1 MTFRQKIILT
11 YIVVFLLFLSLMIP
25 FATRSA
31 KALMYGVMEER
42 ANELI
47 EAIRGAQNEVGLI
60 TTLKDQKPT
69 LFYRVT
75 LINSKRQ
82 VLYDS
87 HTKRLLG
94 GSLVRDFPVQH
105 KEVIE
110 AFEKG
115 VGYNEEYSVILKNDF
130 AYFAKRFEF
139 HGEYYVIRVSFPLK
153 YVLQI
158 TQDFKIGFVFLSTLI
173 LLLFSVMTWVVL
185 NYLTRPIQEII
196 SAIAPFQQGTSQI
209 VPKIE
214 LRNANTKDEFGQ
226 LANTLN
232 ALSDKVQQQIDHL
245 IDERKEKEQVLD
257 SLVEGIVAVDGH
269 QNVIYANPSA
279 LQIFNSSDTH
289 HLFEGSPE
297 TLTKGS
303 LEKLRQCQKEDAPVI
318 DLLEFDEEG
327 GTRYFQRI
335 AIPIKGAF
343 GAILVLQDQ
352 TSQNR
357 VIEMKRE
364 FVANASHELRTP
376 ITIIRGFAETLEEPE
391 LLTKDQ
397 IHLIVDKI
405 TRNCERM
412 TTLIE
417 ELLLLSDIEHLPEE
431 RIEECD
437 LLFLLNKA
445 KDQVLEAW
453 PDAHIEIDAHQSKEV
468 LVYGVPNLLERAL
481 FNLIENG
488 VKYSKEERNV
498 KVDIKERADSFQVD
512 FIDKGIG
519 IPAEDLDLIFT
530 RFYRSEVARS
540 SKARGSG
547 LGLAIVE
554 AIVLKH
560 GGKIFVKSKLGIGT
574 TFTLILPKHYRM
586 RINP

>member
-31 KALMYGVMEER
+31 TVIMYGVMEER

-47 EAIRGAQNEVGLI
+47 AAIKGAQNEVGLI
-60 TTLKDQKPT
+60 TTLKDQKPS

-82 VLYDS
+82 VLYDT

-94 GSLVRDFPVQH
+94 GSLTRDFPVQH
-105 KEVIE
+105 KEVLE

-115 VGYNEEYSVILKNDF
+115 VGYNEEFSLILNQEF
-130 AYFAKRFEF
+130 AYFAKRFDF
-139 HGEYYVIRVSFPLK
+139 HGEPYVVRISFPLR
-153 YVLQI
+153 YVMQI

-173 LLLFSVMTWVVL
+173 LLLFSIMTWIVL

-196 SAIAPFQQGTSQI
+196 SAISPFQQGTSQV
-209 VPKIE
+209 VPEII
-214 LRNANTKDEFGQ
+214 LRNTNSRDEFGQ
-226 LANTLN
+226 LADTLN
-232 ALSDKVQQQIDHL
+232 ALSRKVQQQINHL
-245 IDERKEKEQVLD
+245 IEEREEKEQVLE
-257 SLVEGIVAVDGH
+257 SLVEGVVAVDRRL
-269 QNVIYANPSA
+269 NVIYANTSA
-279 LQIFNSSDTH
+279 LQIFMAANEKEIFIGD
-289 HLFEGSPE
+289 PE
-297 TLTKGS
+297 NLKKGS
-303 LEKLRQCQKEDAPVI
+303 LDMLKKCIMDEAPLT
-318 DLLEFDEEG
+318 DLLEFDEEK

-335 AIPIKGAF
+335 AVPIKGLS

-352 TSQNR
+352 TSQHR

-376 ITIIRGFAETLEEPE
+376 ITIIQGFAETLQEPE
-391 LLTKDQ
+391 LLSKEQ
-397 IHLIVDKI
+397 INIVVEKI

-437 LLFLLNKA
+437 LLFLLNKC

-453 PDAHIEIDAHQSKEV
+453 PGADIEIDSHGLTEV
-468 LVYGVPNLLERAL
+468 NIYGIPNLLERAL
-481 FNLIENG
+481 FNLMENG
-488 VKYSKEERNV
+488 IKYSRDLLFV
-498 KVDIKERADSFQVD
+498 KVDIREQKKSFEIS

-519 IPAEDLDLIFT
+519 IPPEDLDLIFT

-560 GGKIFVKSKLGIGT
+560 GGKILVKSKLGQGA
-574 TFTLILPKHYRM
+574 TFTLILPKLYQKRM
-586 RINP
+586 Q

>member
-31 KALMYGVMEER
+31 TVIMYGVMEER

-47 EAIRGAQNEVGLI
+47 AAIKGAQNEVGLI
-60 TTLKDQKPT
+60 TTLKDQKPS

-82 VLYDS
+82 VLYDT

-94 GSLVRDFPVQH
+94 GSLTRDFPVQH
-105 KEVIE
+105 KEVLE

-115 VGYNEEYSVILKNDF
+115 VGYNEEFSLILNQEF
-130 AYFAKRFEF
+130 AYFAKRFDF
-139 HGEYYVIRVSFPLK
+139 HGEPYVVRISFPLR
-153 YVLQI
+153 YVMQI

-173 LLLFSVMTWVVL
+173 LLLFSIMTWIVL

-196 SAIAPFQQGTSQI
+196 SAISPFQQGTSQV
-209 VPKIE
+209 VPEII
-214 LRNANTKDEFGQ
+214 LRNTNSRDEFGQ
-226 LANTLN
+226 LADTLN
-232 ALSDKVQQQIDHL
+232 ALSRKVQQQINHL
-245 IDERKEKEQVLD
+245 IEEREEKEQVLE
-257 SLVEGIVAVDGH
+257 SLVEGVVAVDRKL
-269 QNVIYANPSA
+269 NVIYANTSA
-279 LQIFNSSDTH
+279 LQIFMAANEKEIFIGD
-289 HLFEGSPE
+289 PE
-297 TLTKGS
+297 NLKKGS
-303 LEKLRQCQKEDAPVI
+303 LDMLKKCIMDEAPLT
-318 DLLEFDEEG
+318 DLLEFDEEK

-335 AIPIKGAF
+335 AVPIKGLS

-352 TSQNR
+352 TSQHR

-376 ITIIRGFAETLEEPE
+376 ITIIQGFAETLQEPE
-391 LLTKDQ
+391 LLSKEQ
-397 IHLIVDKI
+397 INIVVEKI

-437 LLFLLNKA
+437 LLFLLNKC

-453 PDAHIEIDAHQSKEV
+453 SGAEIEIDSHGLTEV
-468 LVYGVPNLLERAL
+468 NIYGIPNLLERAL
-481 FNLIENG
+481 FNLMENG
-488 VKYSKEERNV
+488 IKYSRDLLFV
-498 KVDIKERADSFQVD
+498 KVDIREQKKSFEIS

-519 IPAEDLDLIFT
+519 IPPEDLDLIFT

-560 GGKIFVKSKLGIGT
+560 GGKILVKSKLGQGA
-574 TFTLILPKHYRM
+574 TFTLILPKLYQKRM
-586 RINP
+586 Q